1 MLVKFWGI
9 NQGGGDGDGSVNYLL
24 NERVKQGTAKV
35 LKGDANLTKSLLLS
49 LTQKHKACVGCLSF
63 EEPNI
68 DESLKYE
75 LMESFENALLTES
88 MQNCYNIL
96 WVEHTD
102 KGRLELNFVIP
113 KIDLERQK
121 AFNPYYHKVDLKRID
136 TWQNVVN
143 LKYTFT
149 NPKDLEKQ
157 QISNYHNTKT
167 PQGKAIFKN
176 YKELDN
182 YLYNA
187 VTQGLLNSRAEIIE
201 LLQASNYE
209 ITRQGKDYISVKL
222 PNQQK
227 AKRLKG
233 IIYDERF
240 TEQRLIEQELR
251 EYSQNKDTSRER
263 DTREISTAPNTT
275 PRATQSLI
283 QELRDLEQQLHRH
296 IEHKQ
301 RYYEKLH
308 QSTSKDPREP
318 KEQLLRARD
327 NQQEI
332 QGNYTRGFT
341 RDKETNSQK
350 FNREPSQEILDT
362 NSNFYRGSSNH
373 GIIDIAL
380 LQYYNATNQRPIR
393 AFIQNEKIK
402 TENRENRTREQGAR
416 EREQSF
422 QGILPTAQE
431 RELRES
437 NVERT
442 LKQATERFN
451 QRSRELT
458 ERERDFAQRKEQ
470 RNREFRERQ
479 KRAIDQARESYSR
492 ISKTKQRLLEIRGR
506 NLELERE
513 LRNAIP
519 NAQHTISQISSF
531 RESRESRIK
540 ASDTNLRT
548 ERNHAQKR
556 FTEHVRADFTTRITE
571 RSNQRARDFTSS
583 IQRIE
588 NTIRYFRNNAQARV
602 RTILHNLYA
611 RTRDAINTIKDI
623 YRNAKERI
631 RDFFQR
637 ADERLSKRM
646 EQETRELHAKTTQ
659 LDRKIREH
667 NQKIENERSYSRGYG
682 R

>member
-63 EEPNI
+63 EESNI

-75 LMESFENALLTES
+75 LMESFENALLTQE
-88 MQNCYNIL
+88 MQGRYNIL

-113 KIDLERQK
+113 RIDLERQK
-121 AFNPYYHKVDLKRID
+121 AFTPYYHSADITRID
-136 TWQNVVN
+136 IWKDCIN
-143 LKYTFT
+143 LKHNFT

-157 QISNYHNTKT
+157 HNIQQHQTKN
-167 PQGKAIFKN
+167 PQN
-176 YKELDN
+176 KELLATYEKLDKLIQDN
-182 YLYNA
+182 L
-187 VTQGLLNSRAEIIE
+187 GKLFNSRDDIINFLKDNQCE
-201 LLQASNYE
+201 V
-209 ITRQGKDYISVKL
+209 TRQGKDYISVKL
-222 PNQQK
+222 PNESK

-233 IIYDERF
+233 FYYHETFRSITDIREQLSEVRQRESQRERPNY
-240 TEQRLIEQELR
+240 QRDSGNHAELLR
-251 EYSQNKDTSRER
+251 E
-263 DTREISTAPNTT
+263 
-275 PRATQSLI
+275 
-283 QELRDLEQQLHRH
+283 LENELHRH
-296 IEHKQ
+296 IEYKQ

-308 QSTSKDPREP
+308 QSTSKDPREL
-318 KEQLLRARD
+318 KEQLPRDRDSQQRTQQNHANETTRAR
-327 NQQEI
+327 
-332 QGNYTRGFT
+332 
-341 RDKETNSQK
+341 ETNPQ
-350 FNREPSQEILDT
+350 EPSQEILT
-362 NSNFYRGSSNH
+362 
-373 GIIDIAL
+373 
-380 LQYYNATNQRPIR
+380 NATNFHHGISHHGGNISRGILPHHSTQQGQGIR
-393 AFIQNEKIK
+393 AFTERSLSVK
-402 TENRENRTREQGAR
+402 TRNRPTKQR
-416 EREQSF
+416 QSAK
-422 QGILPTAQE
+422 ILPTNADQE
-431 RELRES
+431 IRGKHA
-437 NVERT
+437 ERM
-442 LKQATERFN
+442 LKYATECFN
-451 QRSRELT
+451 QRSRELA
-458 ERERDFAQRKEQ
+458 ERERELTTSKEQ
-470 RNREFRERQ
+470 KDSEFRERQ

-519 NAQHTISQISSF
+519 NAQHIISQISSF
-531 RESRESRIK
+531 RESRESRIESIN
-540 ASDTNLRT
+540 ANLRT
-548 ERNHAQKR
+548 ERNLAQKR
-556 FTEHVRADFTTRITE
+556 FTEHVRTDFTTRITE

-588 NTIRYFRNNAQARV
+588 NTIREFRNNAQARA

-611 RTRDAINTIKDI
+611 RTRDAINTIKNI

-637 ADERLSKRM
+637 ADERFSKRM
-646 EQETRELHAKTTQ
+646 EQETRELHTKTTQ

-667 NQKIENERSYSRGYG
+667 NQKIENERNYSRGYG

>member
-1 MLVKFWGI
+1 MLVKFWGT

-24 NERVKQGTAKV
+24 NERVEQGTAKV

-63 EEPNI
+63 EESNI
-68 DESLKYE
+68 NDVLKYE
-75 LMESFENALLTES
+75 LMESFENALLTQE
-88 MQNCYNIL
+88 MQGRYNIL

-113 KIDLERQK
+113 RIDLITQK
-121 AFNPYYHKVDLKRID
+121 AFTPYYHSADITRID
-136 TWQNVVN
+136 IWKDCIN
-143 LKYTFT
+143 LKHNFT

-157 QISNYHNTKT
+157 HNIQQHQTKN
-167 PQGKAIFKN
+167 PQN
-176 YKELDN
+176 KELLATYEKLDKLIQDN
-182 YLYNA
+182 L
-187 VTQGLLNSRAEIIE
+187 GKLFNSRNDIINFLKDNQCE
-201 LLQASNYE
+201 V
-209 ITRQGKDYISVKL
+209 TRQGKDYISVKL
-222 PNQQK
+222 PKEPK

-233 IIYDERF
+233 FYYHETFRTITDIRDQISEARQRESQRERSNSY
-240 TEQRLIEQELR
+240 TTNDNHAELLR
-251 EYSQNKDTSRER
+251 E
-263 DTREISTAPNTT
+263 
-275 PRATQSLI
+275 
-283 QELRDLEQQLHRH
+283 LENELHRH
-296 IEHKQ
+296 IEYKQ
-301 RYYEKLH
+301 QYYKQLH
-308 QSTSKDPREP
+308 EFNSEEPREP
-318 KEQLLRARD
+318 KEQLPRARE

-341 RDKETNSQK
+341 RDRETNSQ
-350 FNREPSQEILDT
+350 EPSQKILTDALKFPYGVSR
-362 NSNFYRGSSNH
+362 NGNNINGGILSNH
-373 GIIDIAL
+373 STQQKQGIRSFTERSL
-380 LQYYNATNQRPIR
+380 SVKTRNRPTKQR
-393 AFIQNEKIK
+393 QS
-402 TENRENRTREQGAR
+402 TENLRSNTDQEIRGKNA
-416 EREQSF
+416 ER
-422 QGILPTAQE
+422 L
-431 RELRES
+431 
-437 NVERT
+437 

-458 ERERDFAQRKEQ
+458 ERERDLAQRKEQ

-492 ISKTKQRLLEIRGR
+492 ISKAKQGLRELKDR

-519 NAQHTISQISSF
+519 NAQHIISQISSF
-531 RESRESRIK
+531 RESRESRIRS
-540 ASDTNLRT
+540 SDTNLRT
-548 ERNHAQKR
+548 ERNLAQKR

-588 NTIRYFRNNAQARV
+588 NTIRDFRNNAQERA

-611 RTRDAINTIKDI
+611 RTRDAINAIKDI

-637 ADERLSKRM
+637 ADERFSKRM

-667 NQKIENERSYSRGYG
+667 NQEIENERSYSRGYG

>member
-63 EEPNI
+63 EESNI

-75 LMESFENALLTES
+75 LMESFENALLTQE
-88 MQNCYNIL
+88 MQGRYNIL

-113 KIDLERQK
+113 KIDLEKQK

-136 TWQNVVN
+136 TWKDCIN
-143 LKYTFT
+143 LKHNFT

-233 IIYDERF
+233 IIYDEQF

-296 IEHKQ
+296 IEYKQ
-301 RYYEKLH
+301 RYYKKLH

-318 KEQLLRARD
+318 KEQLPRVRDSQQRTQQNHANETTRAR
-327 NQQEI
+327 
-332 QGNYTRGFT
+332 
-341 RDKETNSQK
+341 ETNPQ
-350 FNREPSQEILDT
+350 EPSQEILT
-362 NSNFYRGSSNH
+362 NAPNFHHRSSHH
-373 GIIDIAL
+373 GGNISGGIL
-380 LQYYNATNQRPIR
+380 SHHSTKQGQGIR
-393 AFIQNEKIK
+393 AFTERSLSVKTRNRPTKQRQS
-402 TENRENRTREQGAR
+402 TENLQPNAD
-416 EREQSF
+416 
-422 QGILPTAQE
+422 QE
-431 RELRES
+431 IRGKNAGRI
-437 NVERT
+437 

-458 ERERDFAQRKEQ
+458 ERERDLAQRKEQ

-479 KRAIDQARESYSR
+479 KRAINQARESYSR
-492 ISKTKQRLLEIRGR
+492 ISNAKQRLLEIRGR

-519 NAQHTISQISSF
+519 NAQHIISQISSF

-540 ASDTNLRT
+540 SINANLRT

-588 NTIRYFRNNAQARV
+588 NTIRDFRNNAQARV

-646 EQETRELHAKTTQ
+646 EQEARELHTKTTQ

-667 NQKIENERSYSRGYG
+667 NQEIDDERSYSCGYG

>member
-24 NERVKQGTAKV
+24 NERVEQGTAKV

-63 EEPNI
+63 EESNI
-68 DESLKYE
+68 NESLKYE
-75 LMESFENALLTES
+75 LMESFENALLTQE
-88 MQNCYNIL
+88 MQGRYNIL

-113 KIDLERQK
+113 KIDLRRQK

-136 TWQNVVN
+136 TWKDCIN
-143 LKYTFT
+143 LKHNFT

-157 QISNYHNTKT
+157 HNIQQHQTKN
-167 PQGKAIFKN
+167 PQN
-176 YKELDN
+176 KELLATYEKLDKLIQDN
-182 YLYNA
+182 L
-187 VTQGLLNSRAEIIE
+187 GKLFNSRDDIINFLKANQCE
-201 LLQASNYE
+201 V
-209 ITRQGKDYISVKL
+209 TRQGKDYISVKL
-222 PNQQK
+222 PNEPK

-233 IIYDERF
+233 FYYHETFRTIADIRNQLSEARQRESQRERSNN
-240 TEQRLIEQELR
+240 QRDSDNHAELLR
-251 EYSQNKDTSRER
+251 ELENK
-263 DTREISTAPNTT
+263 
-275 PRATQSLI
+275 
-283 QELRDLEQQLHRH
+283 LHRH
-296 IEHKQ
+296 IEYKQ
-301 RYYEKLH
+301 HYYEKLH

-318 KEQLLRARD
+318 KEQLLGARES
-327 NQQEI
+327 QQEI

-341 RDKETNSQK
+341 RDKETSSQQ
-350 FNREPSQEILDT
+350 FNREPSQENLNT
-362 NSNFYRGSSNH
+362 NPNFYRGSSNH
-373 GIIDIAL
+373 GIIDIDL
-380 LQYYNATNQRPIR
+380 SQHYNTPNQRPIR

-402 TENRENRTREQGAR
+402 TENREIRA
-416 EREQSF
+416 REQSI

-437 NVERT
+437 NAERT

-513 LRNAIP
+513 LRNAIA
-519 NAQHTISQISSF
+519 NTQHIISQISSF
-531 RESRESRIK
+531 RESREIRIES
-540 ASDTNLRT
+540 SDANLRT
-548 ERNHAQKR
+548 ERNLAQKR
-556 FTEHVRADFTTRITE
+556 FTDNVRTDFTTRITE

-588 NTIRYFRNNAQARV
+588 NTIRDFRNNAQERA
-602 RTILHNLYA
+602 RTILHNLHA
-611 RTRDAINTIKDI
+611 RTRDAINAIKNI
-623 YRNAKERI
+623 YRKTKERI

-637 ADERLSKRM
+637 SDERLSRRM
-646 EQETRELHAKTTQ
+646 EQETRDLHAKTTQ
-659 LDRKIREH
+659 LDRKIREY

>member
-24 NERVKQGTAKV
+24 NERVEQGTAKV

-63 EEPNI
+63 EESNI

-75 LMESFENALLTES
+75 LMESFENALLTQE
-88 MQNCYNIL
+88 MQGRYNIL

-136 TWQNVVN
+136 IWKDCIN
-143 LKYTFT
+143 LKHNFT

-157 QISNYHNTKT
+157 HNIQQHQTKN
-167 PQGKAIFKN
+167 PQN
-176 YKELDN
+176 KELLATYEKLDKLIQDN
-182 YLYNA
+182 L
-187 VTQGLLNSRAEIIE
+187 GKLFNSRDDIINF
-201 LLQASNYE
+201 LKSNQCE
-209 ITRQGKDYISVKL
+209 VTRQGKDYISVKL
-222 PNQQK
+222 PNEPK

-233 IIYDERF
+233 FYYHETFRTIADIR
-240 TEQRLIEQELR
+240 EQLSEVRQRESQREYPNNQRDSGNHAELLR
-251 EYSQNKDTSRER
+251 ELENKLHER
-263 DTREISTAPNTT
+263 
-275 PRATQSLI
+275 
-283 QELRDLEQQLHRH
+283 

-301 RYYEKLH
+301 RYYERLH
-308 QSTSKDPREP
+308 QADPSNPRDL
-318 KEQLLRARD
+318 KEQLPRVRDIQQRTQQNHANKTTRAR
-327 NQQEI
+327 
-332 QGNYTRGFT
+332 
-341 RDKETNSQK
+341 ETNPQ
-350 FNREPSQEILDT
+350 EPSQEILT
-362 NSNFYRGSSNH
+362 NAPNFHYGASYYGGNISG
-373 GIIDIAL
+373 GIL
-380 LQYYNATNQRPIR
+380 SHHSTQQKQGIR
-393 AFIQNEKIK
+393 AFTERSLSVKTRNRPTKQRQS
-402 TENRENRTREQGAR
+402 TENLRSNTDQEIRRKNA
-416 EREQSF
+416 ER
-422 QGILPTAQE
+422 L
-431 RELRES
+431 
-437 NVERT
+437 
-442 LKQATERFN
+442 LKQVAECFN

-458 ERERDFAQRKEQ
+458 ERERDLAQRKEQ
-470 RNREFRERQ
+470 RNRELAERQ

-492 ISKTKQRLLEIRGR
+492 ISKTKQRLLEIRDR

-519 NAQHTISQISSF
+519 NAQHIISQISSF

-548 ERNHAQKR
+548 ERNLAQKR
-556 FTEHVRADFTTRITE
+556 FTEQVRADFTTRITE
-571 RSNQRARDFTSS
+571 YSNQRARDFTSS

-588 NTIRYFRNNAQARV
+588 NTIRDFRNNAQARA

-611 RTRDAINTIKDI
+611 TTRDAINTIKNI

-637 ADERLSKRM
+637 ADERLSRRM
-646 EQETRELHAKTTQ
+646 EQETRELHSKTTQ

-667 NQKIENERSYSRGYG
+667 NQKIENERSYGRGYG

>member
-1 MLVKFWGI
+1 MLVKFWGT

-24 NERVKQGTAKV
+24 NERVEQGTARV

-63 EEPNI
+63 EESNI

-88 MQNCYNIL
+88 MQNRYNIL

-113 KIDLERQK
+113 KIELGRQK
-121 AFNPYYHKVDLKRID
+121 VFNPYYHKVDLKRID

-209 ITRQGKDYISVKL
+209 ITRQGKYYISVKL

-296 IEHKQ
+296 IEYKQ
-301 RYYEKLH
+301 HYYEKLH

-318 KEQLLRARD
+318 KEQLPRVRE

-332 QGNYTRGFT
+332 QGNYTREFT
-341 RDKETNSQK
+341 RDKETSSQQ
-350 FNREPSQEILDT
+350 FNREPSQENLNT
-362 NSNFYRGSSNH
+362 NPNFYRGSSNH
-373 GIIDIAL
+373 GIIDIDL
-380 LQYYNATNQRPIR
+380 SQHYNTPNQRPIR

-402 TENRENRTREQGAR
+402 TENRGIRA
-416 EREQSF
+416 REQSI

-437 NVERT
+437 NAERT

-451 QRSRELT
+451 QRNREL
-458 ERERDFAQRKEQ
+458 A
-470 RNREFRERQ
+470 ERQ
-479 KRAIDQARESYSR
+479 ERVINHARESYSR
-492 ISKTKQRLLEIRGR
+492 ISKAKQELRELKDR
-506 NLELERE
+506 NIKLERE
-513 LRNAIP
+513 LRNATS
-519 NAQHTISQISSF
+519 NTQHATKEISIL
-531 RESRESRIK
+531 RNDRESRIK
-540 ASDTNLRT
+540 ASDTNLRA

-556 FTEHVRADFTTRITE
+556 FTDNVRTDFTTRITE
-571 RSNQRARDFTSS
+571 HSNQRARDFTSS

-588 NTIRYFRNNAQARV
+588 NTIRDFRNNAQARV

-667 NQKIENERSYSRGYG
+667 NQKIENERNYSRGYG

>member
-9 NQGGGDGDGSVNYLL
+9 KQGGGDGDGSVNYLL
-24 NERVKQGTAKV
+24 NERVEQGTAKV
-35 LKGDANLTKSLLLS
+35 LKGDSNLTKSLLLS

-63 EEPNI
+63 EESNI
-68 DESLKYE
+68 NESLKYE

-88 MQNCYNIL
+88 MQNRYNIL

-113 KIDLERQK
+113 RIDLITQK
-121 AFNPYYHKVDLKRID
+121 AFTPYYHSADITRID
-136 TWQNVVN
+136 IWKDYIN
-143 LKYTFT
+143 LKHVFT

-157 QISNYHNTKT
+157 HNMQCHNTKT

-187 VTQGLLNSRAEIIE
+187 VTQGLLNSRVEIIE

-233 IIYDERF
+233 FYYHETFRTIADIREQLSEARQRESQRERSNSH
-240 TEQRLIEQELR
+240 TTNDNHAELLR
-251 EYSQNKDTSRER
+251 ELENK
-263 DTREISTAPNTT
+263 
-275 PRATQSLI
+275 
-283 QELRDLEQQLHRH
+283 LHRH
-296 IEHKQ
+296 IEYKQ
-301 RYYEKLH
+301 QYYKQLLEFN
-308 QSTSKDPREP
+308 SKEPREP
-318 KEQLLRARD
+318 KEQLPRVRE

-341 RDKETNSQK
+341 RDKETSSQQ
-350 FNREPSQEILDT
+350 FNREPSQENLNT
-362 NSNFYRGSSNH
+362 NPNFYRGSSNH
-373 GIIDIAL
+373 GIIDIDL
-380 LQYYNATNQRPIR
+380 SQHYNTPNQRLIR

-402 TENRENRTREQGAR
+402 TENRENRTREQGSR
-416 EREQSF
+416 EREQIF

-437 NVERT
+437 NAERT

-492 ISKTKQRLLEIRGR
+492 ISKTKQRLLKIRGR

-556 FTEHVRADFTTRITE
+556 FTEHVQSDFTTRITE
-571 RSNQRARDFTSS
+571 CSNQRARDFTSS
-583 IQRIE
+583 MQRIE
-588 NTIRYFRNNAQARV
+588 NTIRDFRNNAQERA

-611 RTRDAINTIKDI
+611 RTRDAINAIKDI

-631 RDFFQR
+631 RNFFQR
-637 ADERLSKRM
+637 ADERLSRRM

-667 NQKIENERSYSRGYG
+667 NQKIENERSYSRWYEC
-682 R
+682 

>member
-1 MLVKFWGI
+1 MLVKFWET

-24 NERVKQGTAKV
+24 NERVEQGTAKV

-49 LTQKHKACVGCLSF
+49 LTQKHRACVGCLSF

-88 MQNCYNIL
+88 MQNRYNIL

-136 TWQNVVN
+136 TWKDCIN
-143 LKYTFT
+143 LKHNFT

-157 QISNYHNTKT
+157 HNIQQHQTKN
-167 PQGKAIFKN
+167 PQN
-176 YKELDN
+176 KELLATYEKLDKLIQEN
-182 YLYNA
+182 L
-187 VTQGLLNSRAEIIE
+187 GKLFNSREDIINF
-201 LLQASNYE
+201 LKASQCE
-209 ITRQGKDYISVKL
+209 VTRQGKNYISVKL
-222 PNQQK
+222 PNEPK

-233 IIYDERF
+233 FYYHETFRTIKDIR
-240 TEQRLIEQELR
+240 EQLSEVRQRESQREYPNNQRDSGNHAELLR
-251 EYSQNKDTSRER
+251 ELENK
-263 DTREISTAPNTT
+263 
-275 PRATQSLI
+275 
-283 QELRDLEQQLHRH
+283 LHRH
-296 IEHKQ
+296 IEYKQ

-318 KEQLLRARD
+318 KEQLLRARES
-327 NQQEI
+327 QQEI

-350 FNREPSQEILDT
+350 FNRESSQENLDT

-373 GIIDIAL
+373 GSVNIAL
-380 LQYYNATNQRPIR
+380 SQYYNATNQRPIR

-402 TENRENRTREQGAR
+402 TENRGIR

-437 NVERT
+437 NAERT

-451 QRSRELT
+451 QRNREL
-458 ERERDFAQRKEQ
+458 A
-470 RNREFRERQ
+470 ERQ
-479 KRAIDQARESYSR
+479 ERAIDQARESYSR
-492 ISKTKQRLLEIRGR
+492 ISKTKQRLLEIRDR

-531 RESRESRIK
+531 RESRESRIES
-540 ASDTNLRT
+540 SDANLRT
-548 ERNHAQKR
+548 ERNFAQKR
-556 FTEHVRADFTTRITE
+556 FTDNVRSDFTTRITE
-571 RSNQRARDFTSS
+571 YSNQRARGFTSS
-583 IQRIE
+583 IQRIT
-588 NTIRYFRNNAQARV
+588 NSIRGFRDHAQTRV
-602 RTILHNLYA
+602 RTILHDLYA
-611 RTRDAINTIKDI
+611 RTKDTINTIRSF
-623 YRNAKERI
+623 YTNAKERI
-631 RDFFQR
+631 RDFFKR

-646 EQETRELHAKTTQ
+646 EQETRELYARTQ
-659 LDRKIREH
+659 ELDQEIRKH
-667 NQKIENERSYSRGYG
+667 NQKIDDERSYSRGYG

>member
-24 NERVKQGTAKV
+24 NERVEQGTAKV

-63 EEPNI
+63 EESNI

-75 LMESFENALLTES
+75 LMESFENALLTQE
-88 MQNCYNIL
+88 MQGRYNIL

-113 KIDLERQK
+113 KIDLEKQK

-143 LKYTFT
+143 LKHAFT

-157 QISNYHNTKT
+157 HNMQFHNTKT
-167 PQGKAIFKN
+167 PQGK
-176 YKELDN
+176 ELLATYEKLDKLIQDN
-182 YLYNA
+182 L
-187 VTQGLLNSRAEIIE
+187 GKLFNSRDDIINF
-201 LLQASNYE
+201 LKSNQCE
-209 ITRQGKDYISVKL
+209 VTRQGKDYISVKL
-222 PNQQK
+222 PNEPK

-233 IIYDERF
+233 FYYHETFRTIADIR
-240 TEQRLIEQELR
+240 EQLSEVRQRESQREHPNYQRDSDNHAELLR
-251 EYSQNKDTSRER
+251 ELENK
-263 DTREISTAPNTT
+263 
-275 PRATQSLI
+275 
-283 QELRDLEQQLHRH
+283 LHRH

-308 QSTSKDPREP
+308 QSTSKDPRES
-318 KEQLLRARD
+318 KEQLPRVRD
-327 NQQEI
+327 SQQRTQQDYANET
-332 QGNYTRGFT
+332 TRS
-341 RDKETNSQK
+341 RETNPQ
-350 FNREPSQEILDT
+350 EPSQEILT
-362 NSNFYRGSSNH
+362 
-373 GIIDIAL
+373 
-380 LQYYNATNQRPIR
+380 NATNFHHRISHHGGNISRGILSNHSTQQGQGIR
-393 AFIQNEKIK
+393 AFTERSLSVKTRNRPTRKRQS
-402 TENRENRTREQGAR
+402 TENLRSNADQEIRGKYA
-416 EREQSF
+416 ER
-422 QGILPTAQE
+422 I
-431 RELRES
+431 
-437 NVERT
+437 
-442 LKQATERFN
+442 LKQATECFN
-451 QRSRELT
+451 QRNRELA
-458 ERERDFAQRKEQ
+458 ERERELATSKEQ
-470 RNREFRERQ
+470 RDSEFRERQ
-479 KRAIDQARESYSR
+479 ERVINQARESYSR
-492 ISKTKQRLLEIRGR
+492 ISKAKQRLLEIRDR

-513 LRNAIP
+513 LQNATSNTQRTTKEISILRND
-519 NAQHTISQISSF
+519 
-531 RESRESRIK
+531 RESRIK
-540 ASDTNLRT
+540 ASDTNLKT

-556 FTEHVRADFTTRITE
+556 FTEHVQSDFTTRITE

-588 NTIRYFRNNAQARV
+588 NTIRDFRNNSQTRA

-637 ADERLSKRM
+637 ADERFSRRM
-646 EQETRELHAKTTQ
+646 EQETRELHTKTTQ

-667 NQKIENERSYSRGYG
+667 NQKIENERNYSRGYG

>member
-24 NERVKQGTAKV
+24 NKRVKQGTAKV

-68 DESLKYE
+68 DENLKHE
-75 LMESFENALLTES
+75 LIESFENALLTES
-88 MQNCYNIL
+88 MQNRYNIL

-113 KIDLERQK
+113 RIDLITQK
-121 AFNPYYHKVDLKRID
+121 AFTPYYHSADITRID
-136 TWQNVVN
+136 IWKDYTN
-143 LKYTFT
+143 LKHAFT

-157 QISNYHNTKT
+157 NTIQHHNTKT
-167 PQGKAIFKN
+167 PQGK
-176 YKELDN
+176 ELLETYEKLDKLIQDN
-182 YLYNA
+182 L
-187 VTQGLLNSRAEIIE
+187 GKLFNSREDIINFLKANQCE
-201 LLQASNYE
+201 VN
-209 ITRQGKDYISVKL
+209 RQGKDYISVKL
-222 PNQQK
+222 PNEPK

-233 IIYDERF
+233 FYYHETFRSITDIREQIREARQRESQRERSNSY
-240 TEQRLIEQELR
+240 TTNNNHAELLR
-251 EYSQNKDTSRER
+251 ELENKLHER
-263 DTREISTAPNTT
+263 
-275 PRATQSLI
+275 
-283 QELRDLEQQLHRH
+283 

-301 RYYEKLH
+301 RYYERLH
-308 QSTSKDPREP
+308 QADPSNPRDF
-318 KEQLLRARD
+318 KEQPPGARES
-327 NQQEI
+327 QQRT
-332 QGNYTRGFT
+332 QQDYTSEVDRF
-341 RDKETNSQK
+341 RETMLPKPSQK
-350 FNREPSQEILDT
+350 ILTDALKFPYGVSR
-362 NSNFYRGSSNH
+362 NGSNINGGILPNH
-373 GIIDIAL
+373 STQQG
-380 LQYYNATNQRPIR
+380 QGIR
-393 AFIQNEKIK
+393 AFTERSLSVKTRNRPTRKRQS
-402 TENRENRTREQGAR
+402 TENLRPNAD
-416 EREQSF
+416 
-422 QGILPTAQE
+422 QE
-431 RELRES
+431 IRES
-437 NVERT
+437 NAERI
-442 LKQATERFN
+442 LKQAAERFN
-451 QRSRELT
+451 QRNRELA
-458 ERERDFAQRKEQ
+458 ERERKLTASKEQ
-470 RNREFRERQ
+470 QDSEFRERQ
-479 KRAIDQARESYSR
+479 KRVINQARESYSR

-513 LRNAIP
+513 LRNATS
-519 NAQHTISQISSF
+519 NTQHATKEISIL
-531 RESRESRIK
+531 RNDRESRIT

-548 ERNHAQKR
+548 ERNLAQKR
-556 FTEHVRADFTTRITE
+556 FTDNVRTDFTTRITE

-588 NTIRYFRNNAQARV
+588 NTIRDFRNNTQARV

-637 ADERLSKRM
+637 SDERLSRRM

>member
-24 NERVKQGTAKV
+24 NERVERGTAKV

-63 EEPNI
+63 EESNI

-88 MQNCYNIL
+88 MQNRYNIL

-113 KIDLERQK
+113 KIDLEKQK
-121 AFNPYYHKVDLKRID
+121 AFNPYYYKVDLKRID
-136 TWQNVVN
+136 TWKDCIN
-143 LKYTFT
+143 LKHNFT

-187 VTQGLLNSRAEIIE
+187 VTQGLLNSRTEIIE

-263 DTREISTAPNTT
+263 DTREISTAHNTT

-296 IEHKQ
+296 IEYKQ

-318 KEQLLRARD
+318 KEQLPRARE
-327 NQQEI
+327 NQQEV

-350 FNREPSQEILDT
+350 FNREPSQENLDT

-373 GIIDIAL
+373 GSVNIAL
-380 LQYYNATNQRPIR
+380 SQYYNATNQRPIR

-402 TENRENRTREQGAR
+402 TENREIRA
-416 EREQSF
+416 REQSI

-437 NVERT
+437 NAERT

-451 QRSRELT
+451 QRNREL
-458 ERERDFAQRKEQ
+458 A
-470 RNREFRERQ
+470 ERQ
-479 KRAIDQARESYSR
+479 KRVINQARESYSR
-492 ISKTKQRLLEIRGR
+492 ISNAKQRLLEIRGR

-513 LRNAIP
+513 LRNAIA
-519 NAQHTISQISSF
+519 NTQYATKEISII
-531 RESRESRIK
+531 RNDRESRIT

-556 FTEHVRADFTTRITE
+556 FTDNVRTDFTTRITE
-571 RSNQRARDFTSS
+571 YSNQRERDFTSS
-583 IQRIE
+583 IQDTTD
-588 NTIRYFRNNAQARV
+588 TIRELRNNSQTRA
-602 RTILHNLYA
+602 RTILHGIYT
-611 RTRDAINTIKDI
+611 RTRDTINAIKDI
-623 YRNAKERI
+623 YRDTKERI

-637 ADERLSKRM
+637 TDEPLSKRM

-659 LDRKIREH
+659 LDGKIREH
-667 NQKIENERSYSRGYG
+667 NQKIENERNYNRGYG

>member
-24 NERVKQGTAKV
+24 NERVKQGTARV

-75 LMESFENALLTES
+75 LMESFENVLLTES
-88 MQNCYNIL
+88 MQNRYNIL

-113 KIDLERQK
+113 RIDLITQK
-121 AFNPYYHKVDLKRID
+121 AFTPYYHSADITRID
-136 TWQNVVN
+136 IWKDYIN

-167 PQGKAIFKN
+167 PQGKVIFKD

-296 IEHKQ
+296 IEYKQ
-301 RYYEKLH
+301 RYYKKLH
-308 QSTSKDPREP
+308 QSTSKDSREP
-318 KEQLLRARD
+318 KEQLPKIRDSQQRTQQNHANETTKAR
-327 NQQEI
+327 
-332 QGNYTRGFT
+332 
-341 RDKETNSQK
+341 ETNPQK
-350 FNREPSQEILDT
+350 PSQEILT
-362 NSNFYRGSSNH
+362 NIPNFHH
-373 GIIDIAL
+373 GISHHGGNISGGIL
-380 LQYYNATNQRPIR
+380 SHHSTKQGQGIR
-393 AFIQNEKIK
+393 AFTERSLSVKTRNRPTKQRQS
-402 TENRENRTREQGAR
+402 TENLQPNADQEIRGKNA
-416 EREQSF
+416 ER
-422 QGILPTAQE
+422 I
-431 RELRES
+431 
-437 NVERT
+437 

-451 QRSRELT
+451 QRNREL
-458 ERERDFAQRKEQ
+458 A
-470 RNREFRERQ
+470 ERQ
-479 KRAIDQARESYSR
+479 ERVINQARESYSR

-519 NAQHTISQISSF
+519 NAQHIISQISSF
-531 RESRESRIK
+531 RESRESRIESIN
-540 ASDTNLRT
+540 ANLRT
-548 ERNHAQKR
+548 ERSLAQKR
-556 FTEHVRADFTTRITE
+556 FTDNVRTDFTTRITE

-588 NTIRYFRNNAQARV
+588 NTIREFRNNAQERA

-646 EQETRELHAKTTQ
+646 KQETRELHTKTTQ

-667 NQKIENERSYSRGYG
+667 NQKIENERSYSCGYG

>member
-24 NERVKQGTAKV
+24 DERVEQGTARV
-35 LKGDANLTKSLLLS
+35 LKGDTNLTKSLLLS

-63 EEPNI
+63 EESNI

-88 MQNCYNIL
+88 MQNRYNIL

-113 KIDLERQK
+113 RIDLITQK
-121 AFNPYYHKVDLKRID
+121 AFTPYYHSADITRID
-136 TWQNVVN
+136 IWKDYAN
-143 LKYTFT
+143 LKHAFT

-318 KEQLLRARD
+318 KEQLPKIRDSQQRTQQNHANETTRAR
-327 NQQEI
+327 
-332 QGNYTRGFT
+332 
-341 RDKETNSQK
+341 ETYPQ
-350 FNREPSQEILDT
+350 EPSQEILT
-362 NSNFYRGSSNH
+362 NAPNFHYGGNISGDILSNH
-373 GIIDIAL
+373 STQQG
-380 LQYYNATNQRPIR
+380 QGIR
-393 AFIQNEKIK
+393 AFTERSLSVKTRNRPTKQRQS
-402 TENRENRTREQGAR
+402 TENLQPNADQEIREKHAEQ
-416 EREQSF
+416 
-422 QGILPTAQE
+422 IL
-431 RELRES
+431 
-437 NVERT
+437 
-442 LKQATERFN
+442 KYATECFN

-458 ERERDFAQRKEQ
+458 ERERELTTNKEQ
-470 RNREFRERQ
+470 RDSEFRERQ
-479 KRAIDQARESYSR
+479 KRAINQARESYSR
-492 ISKTKQRLLEIRGR
+492 ISNAKQELRELKDR
-506 NLELERE
+506 NIKLGTE
-513 LRNAIP
+513 LRNAIA
-519 NAQHTISQISSF
+519 NTQHAIKEISIIRSD
-531 RESRESRIK
+531 RESRIK
-540 ASDTNLRT
+540 ASDTNLRA

-556 FTEHVRADFTTRITE
+556 FKGGLRADFNNRISTS
-571 RSNQRARDFTSS
+571 RTQRAKDFTRST
-583 IQRIE
+583 QRIE
-588 NTIRYFRNNAQARV
+588 NTIRDFRNNTQARV

-611 RTRDAINTIKDI
+611 RT
-623 YRNAKERI
+623 
-631 RDFFQR
+631 
-637 ADERLSKRM
+637 
-646 EQETRELHAKTTQ
+646 
-659 LDRKIREH
+659 
-667 NQKIENERSYSRGYG
+667 
-682 R
+682 

>member
-24 NERVKQGTAKV
+24 NERVERGTAKV

-63 EEPNI
+63 EESNI

-88 MQNCYNIL
+88 MQNRYNIL

-113 KIDLERQK
+113 KIDLEKKK

-136 TWQNVVN
+136 TWKDCIN
-143 LKYTFT
+143 LKHNFT

-187 VTQGLLNSRAEIIE
+187 VTQGLLNSRTEIIE

-263 DTREISTAPNTT
+263 DTREISTAHNTT

-296 IEHKQ
+296 IEYKQ

-318 KEQLLRARD
+318 KEQLPRARE
-327 NQQEI
+327 NQQEV

-350 FNREPSQEILDT
+350 FNREPSQENLDT

-373 GIIDIAL
+373 GSVNIAL
-380 LQYYNATNQRPIR
+380 SQYYNATNQRPIR

-402 TENRENRTREQGAR
+402 TENREIRA
-416 EREQSF
+416 REQSI

-437 NVERT
+437 NAERT

-451 QRSRELT
+451 QRNREL
-458 ERERDFAQRKEQ
+458 A
-470 RNREFRERQ
+470 ERQ
-479 KRAIDQARESYSR
+479 ERVINQARESYRR
-492 ISKTKQRLLEIRGR
+492 ISNAKQELRELKDR
-506 NLELERE
+506 NIKLERE
-513 LRNAIP
+513 LRNATS
-519 NAQHTISQISSF
+519 NTQHATKEISILRND
-531 RESRESRIK
+531 RESQIK

-548 ERNHAQKR
+548 ERDHAQKR
-556 FTEHVRADFTTRITE
+556 FTDNVRVDFTTRITE

-583 IQRIE
+583 IQDTTD
-588 NTIRYFRNNAQARV
+588 TIRELRNNSQTRA
-602 RTILHNLYA
+602 RTILHGIYT
-611 RTRDAINTIKDI
+611 RTRDTINAIKDI
-623 YRNAKERI
+623 YRDTKERI

-637 ADERLSKRM
+637 TDEPLSKRM

-659 LDRKIREH
+659 LDGKIREH
-667 NQKIENERSYSRGYG
+667 NQKIENERNYNRGYG

>member
-1 MLVKFWGI
+1 MLVKFWGT

-63 EEPNI
+63 EESNI

-88 MQNCYNIL
+88 MQNRYNIL

-136 TWQNVVN
+136 TWKDCIN
-143 LKYTFT
+143 LKHNFT

-157 QISNYHNTKT
+157 HNIQQHQTKN
-167 PQGKAIFKN
+167 PKN
-176 YKELDN
+176 KELLATYEKLDKLIQDN
-182 YLYNA
+182 L
-187 VTQGLLNSRAEIIE
+187 GKLFNSRDDIINFLKDNQCE
-201 LLQASNYE
+201 V
-209 ITRQGKDYISVKL
+209 TRQGKDYISVKL
-222 PNQQK
+222 PNEPK

-233 IIYDERF
+233 FYYHETFRSITDIREQISEVRQRESQRERQNN
-240 TEQRLIEQELR
+240 QRDSDNHAELLR
-251 EYSQNKDTSRER
+251 ELENK
-263 DTREISTAPNTT
+263 
-275 PRATQSLI
+275 
-283 QELRDLEQQLHRH
+283 LHKH
-296 IEHKQ
+296 IEYKQ

-318 KEQLLRARD
+318 KEQLPRSRENQQRTQQNHANETTRAREK
-327 NQQEI
+327 NPQ
-332 QGNYTRGFT
+332 
-341 RDKETNSQK
+341 
-350 FNREPSQEILDT
+350 EPSQENLT
-362 NSNFYRGSSNH
+362 NAPNFHH
-373 GIIDIAL
+373 GISHHGGNISGGILSHHSTQQGQGIRAFTERKF
-380 LQYYNATNQRPIR
+380 ATQTANRPIR
-393 AFIQNEKIK
+393 QRQFAK
-402 TENRENRTREQGAR
+402 
-416 EREQSF
+416 
-422 QGILPTAQE
+422 ILPTNTDQE
-431 RELRES
+431 IRRK
-437 NVERT
+437 NAERT

-451 QRSRELT
+451 QRSRELA
-458 ERERDFAQRKEQ
+458 ERERDLTQRKEQ

-479 KRAIDQARESYSR
+479 KRVINQARESYSR
-492 ISKTKQRLLEIRGR
+492 ISKTKQRLLEIRDR

-513 LRNAIP
+513 LRNAIA
-519 NAQHTISQISSF
+519 NAQHIISQISSF

-540 ASDTNLRT
+540 
-548 ERNHAQKR
+548 E
-556 FTEHVRADFTTRITE
+556 FTEQVRTDFTTRITE
-571 RSNQRARDFTSS
+571 HSNQRARDFTSS
-583 IQRIE
+583 IQDTTD
-588 NTIRYFRNNAQARV
+588 TIRELRNNSQTRA
-602 RTILHNLYA
+602 RTILHGIYT
-611 RTRDAINTIKDI
+611 RTRDTINAIKDI

-637 ADERLSKRM
+637 SDERLSKRM
-646 EQETRELHAKTTQ
+646 EQETRELHTKTTQ

-667 NQKIENERSYSRGYG
+667 NQKIENERNYSRGYG

>member
-35 LKGDANLTKSLLLS
+35 LKGDPNLTKSLLLS

-68 DESLKYE
+68 NESLKYE

-88 MQNCYNIL
+88 MQNRYNIL

-136 TWQNVVN
+136 TWKDCIN
-143 LKYTFT
+143 LKHNFT

-157 QISNYHNTKT
+157 HNIQQHQTKN
-167 PQGKAIFKN
+167 PKN
-176 YKELDN
+176 KELLATYEKLDKLIQDN
-182 YLYNA
+182 L
-187 VTQGLLNSRAEIIE
+187 GKLFNSRNDIINF
-201 LLQASNYE
+201 LKSNQCE
-209 ITRQGKDYISVKL
+209 VTRQGKDYISVKL
-222 PNQQK
+222 PK
-227 AKRLKG
+227 EPKTKRLKG
-233 IIYDERF
+233 FYYHETFRTIADIR
-240 TEQRLIEQELR
+240 EQLSEVRQREIQREHPNYQRDSGNHAELLRELENELR
-251 EYSQNKDTSRER
+251 
-263 DTREISTAPNTT
+263 
-275 PRATQSLI
+275 
-283 QELRDLEQQLHRH
+283 RH
-296 IEHKQ
+296 IEYKQ
-301 RYYEKLH
+301 QYYKQLH
-308 QSTSKDPREP
+308 EFNSKEPRES
-318 KEQLLRARD
+318 KEQLPRTRES
-327 NQQEI
+327 QQRT
-332 QGNYTRGFT
+332 QQDYTSEVDRF
-341 RDKETNSQK
+341 RETMLPK
-350 FNREPSQEILDT
+350 PSQEVLT
-362 NSNFYRGSSNH
+362 NAPNFHHGSSHHGGNISGGILSNH
-373 GIIDIAL
+373 STQQGQGIRAFTERKF
-380 LQYYNATNQRPIR
+380 ATQTANRPIR
-393 AFIQNEKIK
+393 QC
-402 TENRENRTREQGAR
+402 
-416 EREQSF
+416 QSAK
-422 QGILPTAQE
+422 ILPTNTDQE
-431 RELRES
+431 IRGKHA
-437 NVERT
+437 ERM
-442 LKQATERFN
+442 LKYATECFN
-451 QRSRELT
+451 QRSRELAKR
-458 ERERDFAQRKEQ
+458 ERELTTSKEQ
-470 RNREFRERQ
+470 QDSEFRERQ
-479 KRAIDQARESYSR
+479 KQAINHARESYSR
-492 ISKTKQRLLEIRGR
+492 ISNAKQELRELKDR

-513 LRNAIP
+513 LRNAIA
-519 NAQHTISQISSF
+519 NTQHIISQISSF

-556 FTEHVRADFTTRITE
+556 FTEHVQSDFTTRITE

-588 NTIRYFRNNAQARV
+588 NTIRDFRNNTQARA

-611 RTRDAINTIKDI
+611 RTRDAINAIKNI

-637 ADERLSKRM
+637 SDERFSKRM

-682 R
+682 W

>member
-1 MLVKFWGI
+1 MLVKFWGT

-68 DESLKYE
+68 NESLKYE
-75 LMESFENALLTES
+75 LMESFENALLTQE
-88 MQNCYNIL
+88 MQGRYNIL

-143 LKYTFT
+143 LKYAFT

-187 VTQGLLNSRAEIIE
+187 VIQGLLNSRAEIIE
-201 LLQASNYE
+201 LLQASDYE
-209 ITRQGKDYISVKL
+209 ITRQGKDYIGVKL

-296 IEHKQ
+296 IEYKQ
-301 RYYEKLH
+301 RYYKKLH
-308 QSTSKDPREP
+308 QSTSKDPREL
-318 KEQLLRARD
+318 KEQLPRDRDSQQRTQQNHANETTRAR
-327 NQQEI
+327 
-332 QGNYTRGFT
+332 
-341 RDKETNSQK
+341 ETNPQ
-350 FNREPSQEILDT
+350 EPSQEIL
-362 NSNFYRGSSNH
+362 
-373 GIIDIAL
+373 A
-380 LQYYNATNQRPIR
+380 NATNFHHGISHHGGNISRGILSNHSTKQGQGIR
-393 AFIQNEKIK
+393 AFMERKFATQ
-402 TENRENRTREQGAR
+402 TADRPTRQR
-416 EREQSF
+416 QSAK
-422 QGILPTAQE
+422 ILPTNTDQE
-431 RELRES
+431 IRRK
-437 NVERT
+437 NAERM
-442 LKQATERFN
+442 LKYATECFN
-451 QRSRELT
+451 QRSRELA
-458 ERERDFAQRKEQ
+458 ERERELTTSKEQ
-470 RNREFRERQ
+470 QDSEFRERQ

-519 NAQHTISQISSF
+519 NAQHIISQISSF
-531 RESRESRIK
+531 RESRESRIESIN
-540 ASDTNLRT
+540 ANLRT
-548 ERNHAQKR
+548 ERNLAQKR
-556 FTEHVRADFTTRITE
+556 FTDNVRTDFTTRITE

-588 NTIRYFRNNAQARV
+588 NTIRDFRNNAQARV

-611 RTRDAINTIKDI
+611 RTRDAINTIKNI
-623 YRNAKERI
+623 YRNAKEQI

-637 ADERLSKRM
+637 ADERFSKRM

-667 NQKIENERSYSRGYG
+667 NQKIENERNYRGYG

>member
-1 MLVKFWGI
+1 MLVKFWGT

-24 NERVKQGTAKV
+24 NERVEQGTAKV
-35 LKGDANLTKSLLLS
+35 LKGDANLTKSLLLY

-68 DESLKYE
+68 NESLKYE

-88 MQNCYNIL
+88 MQNRYNIL

-113 KIDLERQK
+113 KIDLGRQK

-187 VTQGLLNSRAEIIE
+187 VTQGLLNLRAEIIE

-296 IEHKQ
+296 IEYKQ
-301 RYYEKLH
+301 QYYKKLH
-308 QSTSKDPREP
+308 EFNSEEPREP
-318 KEQLLRARD
+318 KEQLPGSRES
-327 NQQEI
+327 QQRTQQNHANET
-332 QGNYTRGFT
+332 TRV
-341 RDKETNSQK
+341 RETNPQKPSQK
-350 FNREPSQEILDT
+350 ILTDT
-362 NSNFYRGSSNH
+362 LKFSYGVSRNGSNING
-373 GIIDIAL
+373 GILSHHSAL
-380 LQYYNATNQRPIR
+380 QKQGIR
-393 AFIQNEKIK
+393 AF
-402 TENRENRTREQGAR
+402 TERKFATQTADRPTRQR
-416 EREQSF
+416 QSAK
-422 QGILPTAQE
+422 ILPTNTDQE
-431 RELRES
+431 IMES
-437 NVERT
+437 NAERI

-492 ISKTKQRLLEIRGR
+492 ISKTKQRLQELRDR

-513 LRNAIP
+513 LQNATSNTQHATKEISILRND
-519 NAQHTISQISSF
+519 
-531 RESRESRIK
+531 RESRIK
-540 ASDTNLRT
+540 ASDANLRT

-556 FTEHVRADFTTRITE
+556 FTEQVRTDFTTRITE
-571 RSNQRARDFTSS
+571 RSNQRARGFASS
-583 IQRIE
+583 IRRIE
-588 NTIRYFRNNAQARV
+588 NTIREFRNNSQTRA
-602 RTILHNLYA
+602 RTIIHDIYT
-611 RTRDAINTIKDI
+611 RTRDAINAIKDI

-637 ADERLSKRM
+637 ADERFSRRM

-659 LDRKIREH
+659 LDKKIREH

>member
-24 NERVKQGTAKV
+24 NERVKQGTARV
-35 LKGDANLTKSLLLS
+35 LKGDANLTKSLLIS

-75 LMESFENALLTES
+75 LMESFENALLTQE
-88 MQNCYNIL
+88 MQGRYNIL
-96 WVEHTD
+96 WVEHID

-113 KIDLERQK
+113 RIDLITQK
-121 AFNPYYHKVDLKRID
+121 AFTPYYHSADITRID
-136 TWQNVVN
+136 IWKDYIN
-143 LKYTFT
+143 LKHVFT

-157 QISNYHNTKT
+157 HNMQCHNTKT

-296 IEHKQ
+296 IEYKQ
-301 RYYEKLH
+301 RYYKKLY

-318 KEQLLRARD
+318 KEQLPGSRES
-327 NQQEI
+327 QQEI

-350 FNREPSQEILDT
+350 FNREPSQENLT
-362 NSNFYRGSSNH
+362 NAPNFHH
-373 GIIDIAL
+373 GISHHGSNISGSIL
-380 LQYYNATNQRPIR
+380 SHHSTQQGQGIR
-393 AFIQNEKIK
+393 AFTERSLSVKTRNRPTKQRQS
-402 TENRENRTREQGAR
+402 TENLQPNADQEIRGKNA
-416 EREQSF
+416 ERM
-422 QGILPTAQE
+422 
-431 RELRES
+431 
-437 NVERT
+437 
-442 LKQATERFN
+442 LKYATECFN
-451 QRSRELT
+451 QRSRELA
-458 ERERDFAQRKEQ
+458 ERERELTTSKGQRDS
-470 RNREFRERQ
+470 EFRERQ
-479 KRAIDQARESYSR
+479 KRVIDQARESYKR
-492 ISKTKQRLLEIRGR
+492 ISKAKQRLQELRDR

-513 LRNAIP
+513 LQNATS
-519 NAQHTISQISSF
+519 NTQHIISQISSF

-540 ASDTNLRT
+540 ASDANLRT

-556 FTEHVRADFTTRITE
+556 FTDNVRTDFTTRITE
-571 RSNQRARDFTSS
+571 HSNQRARDFTSS

-588 NTIRYFRNNAQARV
+588 NTIRDFRNNAQARV

-646 EQETRELHAKTTQ
+646 EQETRELHTKTTQ

-667 NQKIENERSYSRGYG
+667 NQKIENERNYSRG

>member
-24 NERVKQGTAKV
+24 NERVEQGTAKV

-75 LMESFENALLTES
+75 LMESFENALLTQK
-88 MQNCYNIL
+88 MQGRYNIL

-136 TWQNVVN
+136 TWKDCIN
-143 LKYTFT
+143 LKHNFT

-157 QISNYHNTKT
+157 HNIQQHQTKN
-167 PQGKAIFKN
+167 PQN
-176 YKELDN
+176 KELLKTYEKLDKLIQDN
-182 YLYNA
+182 L
-187 VTQGLLNSRAEIIE
+187 GKLFNSRADIINFLKANQCE
-201 LLQASNYE
+201 V
-209 ITRQGKDYISVKL
+209 TRQGKDYISVKL
-222 PNQQK
+222 PNEPK

-233 IIYDERF
+233 FYYHETFRTIADIRNQLSEARQRESQRERSNSH
-240 TEQRLIEQELR
+240 TTNDNHAELLR
-251 EYSQNKDTSRER
+251 ELENK
-263 DTREISTAPNTT
+263 
-275 PRATQSLI
+275 
-283 QELRDLEQQLHRH
+283 LHRH
-296 IEHKQ
+296 IEYKQ
-301 RYYEKLH
+301 QYYKQLLEFN
-308 QSTSKDPREP
+308 SKEPREP
-318 KEQLLRARD
+318 KEQLPRVRE

-332 QGNYTRGFT
+332 QGNYTREFT
-341 RDKETNSQK
+341 RDKETSSQQ
-350 FNREPSQEILDT
+350 FNREPSQENLNT
-362 NSNFYRGSSNH
+362 NPNFYRGSSNH
-373 GIIDIAL
+373 GIIDIDL
-380 LQYYNATNQRPIR
+380 SQHYNTPNQRPIR

-437 NVERT
+437 NAERT

-451 QRSRELT
+451 QRNREL
-458 ERERDFAQRKEQ
+458 A
-470 RNREFRERQ
+470 ERQ
-479 KRAIDQARESYSR
+479 ERVINQARESYKR
-492 ISKTKQRLLEIRGR
+492 ISKTKQRLLEIRDR

-519 NAQHTISQISSF
+519 NAQHIISQISSF
-531 RESRESRIK
+531 RESRESRIESIN
-540 ASDTNLRT
+540 ANLRT
-548 ERNHAQKR
+548 ERNLAQKR
-556 FTEHVRADFTTRITE
+556 FTDNVRTDFTTRITE

-588 NTIRYFRNNAQARV
+588 NTIRDFRNNAQARV

-667 NQKIENERSYSRGYG
+667 NQKIENERNYSRGYG

>member
-24 NERVKQGTAKV
+24 NERVEQGTAKV
-35 LKGDANLTKSLLLS
+35 LKGDSNLTKSLLLS

-63 EEPNI
+63 EESNI
-68 DESLKYE
+68 NEGLKYE
-75 LMESFENALLTES
+75 LMESFENALLTQE
-88 MQNCYNIL
+88 MQGRYNIL

-113 KIDLERQK
+113 KIDLEKQK

-136 TWQNVVN
+136 TWQNIVN
-143 LKYTFT
+143 LKHAFT
-149 NPKDLEKQ
+149 NPKDLERQ

-167 PQGKAIFKN
+167 PQGKTIFKN

-240 TEQRLIEQELR
+240 TEQRLIKQELI

-263 DTREISTAPNTT
+263 DTREISKSPNTT
-275 PRATQSLI
+275 SRATQSLI
-283 QELRDLEQQLHRH
+283 QELIDLEQQLHRY
-296 IEHKQ
+296 IEYKQ

-308 QSTSKDPREP
+308 QFTSNNKREP
-318 KEQLLRARD
+318 KEQLPRVRDSQQRTQQNHANETTRAR
-327 NQQEI
+327 
-332 QGNYTRGFT
+332 
-341 RDKETNSQK
+341 ETNPQ
-350 FNREPSQEILDT
+350 ELSQEILT
-362 NSNFYRGSSNH
+362 NAPNFHHGASHYGDNISRGILSNLSTQQGQ
-373 GIIDIAL
+373 G
-380 LQYYNATNQRPIR
+380 IR
-393 AFIQNEKIK
+393 AFTERSLSVKTSNRPTKQRQS
-402 TENRENRTREQGAR
+402 TENLQPNADQEIREKHA
-416 EREQSF
+416 ERM
-422 QGILPTAQE
+422 L
-431 RELRES
+431 
-437 NVERT
+437 NN
-442 LKQATERFN
+442 ATECFN
-451 QRSRELT
+451 QRSRELIKR
-458 ERERDFAQRKEQ
+458 ERELATRKKQRDS
-470 RNREFRERQ
+470 EFRERKQ
-479 KRAIDQARESYSR
+479 RVIDKARESYSR
-492 ISKTKQRLLEIRGR
+492 ISKTKQRLREPRDR

-513 LRNAIP
+513 LRNA
-519 NAQHTISQISSF
+519 TKEISVI
-531 RESRESRIK
+531 RNDRESRIR

-556 FTEHVRADFTTRITE
+556 FAEHVQTDFTTRITE
-571 RSNQRARDFTSS
+571 FSNQRARDFTSS
-583 IQRIE
+583 IQDTT
-588 NTIRYFRNNAQARV
+588 NTIREFRDHSQARA

-611 RTRDAINTIKDI
+611 RTRDTINTIKNI
-623 YRNAKERI
+623 YRNTKERI
-631 RDFFQR
+631 SDFFQPTN
-637 ADERLSKRM
+637 ERLSKRM
-646 EQETRELHAKTTQ
+646 EQETRDLHAKTTQ
-659 LDRKIREH
+659 LDGKIREH
-667 NQKIENERSYSRGYG
+667 NQEIENERSYSRGYG

>member
-24 NERVKQGTAKV
+24 NERVEQGTAKV

-68 DESLKYE
+68 NESLKYE
-75 LMESFENALLTES
+75 LMESFENALLTQE
-88 MQNCYNIL
+88 MQGRYNIL

-113 KIDLERQK
+113 RIDLITQK
-121 AFNPYYHKVDLKRID
+121 AFTPYYHSADITRID
-136 TWQNVVN
+136 LWKDCIN
-143 LKYTFT
+143 LKHNFT
-149 NPKDLEKQ
+149 NPKDLEKRHNIQ
-157 QISNYHNTKT
+157 QHQTKN
-167 PQGKAIFKN
+167 PQN
-176 YKELDN
+176 KELLATYEKLDKLIQDN
-182 YLYNA
+182 L
-187 VTQGLLNSRAEIIE
+187 GKLFNSREDIINFLKANQCE
-201 LLQASNYE
+201 V
-209 ITRQGKDYISVKL
+209 TRQGKDYISVKL
-222 PNQQK
+222 PNEPK

-233 IIYDERF
+233 FYYHETFRTIADIREQLSEARQRESQRERSNY
-240 TEQRLIEQELR
+240 QRDSGNYAELLR
-251 EYSQNKDTSRER
+251 ELENKLHER
-263 DTREISTAPNTT
+263 
-275 PRATQSLI
+275 
-283 QELRDLEQQLHRH
+283 

-301 RYYEKLH
+301 RYYERLH
-308 QSTSKDPREP
+308 QADPSNPRDL
-318 KEQLLRARD
+318 KEQLPGARD
-327 NQQEI
+327 SQQRTQQNHANET
-332 QGNYTRGFT
+332 TRT
-341 RDKETNSQK
+341 RETNPQ
-350 FNREPSQEILDT
+350 EPSQEIFT
-362 NSNFYRGSSNH
+362 NAPNFHYGASYYGGNISGGILSNH
-373 GIIDIAL
+373 SIQQGQGIRAFTERKF
-380 LQYYNATNQRPIR
+380 ATQTANRPIR
-393 AFIQNEKIK
+393 Q
-402 TENRENRTREQGAR
+402 R
-416 EREQSF
+416 QSAK
-422 QGILPTAQE
+422 ILPTNTDKEIRGKHAE
-431 RELRES
+431 RI
-437 NVERT
+437 
-442 LKQATERFN
+442 LKQVAERFN

-458 ERERDFAQRKEQ
+458 ERERDLAQRKEQ

-492 ISKTKQRLLEIRGR
+492 ISKTKQRLLEIRDR

-513 LRNAIP
+513 LRNAIA
-519 NAQHTISQISSF
+519 NTQHIISQISSF

-556 FTEHVRADFTTRITE
+556 FTEQVQSDFTTRITE

-583 IQRIE
+583 MQRIE
-588 NTIRYFRNNAQARV
+588 NTIRDFRNNAQARA
-602 RTILHNLYA
+602 RTILHNIYA
-611 RTRDAINTIKDI
+611 RTRDAINAIKDI

-637 ADERLSKRM
+637 ADERFSRRM

-667 NQKIENERSYSRGYG
+667 NQEIENERNYSRVHG

>member
-1 MLVKFWGI
+1 MLVKFWGT

-24 NERVKQGTAKV
+24 NERVEQGTAKV

-63 EEPNI
+63 EESNI

-75 LMESFENALLTES
+75 LMESFENALLTQE
-88 MQNCYNIL
+88 MQGRYNIL

-113 KIDLERQK
+113 RIDLITQK
-121 AFNPYYHKVDLKRID
+121 AFTPYYHSADITRID
-136 TWQNVVN
+136 LWKDCIN
-143 LKYTFT
+143 LKHNFT

-157 QISNYHNTKT
+157 HNIQQHQTKN
-167 PQGKAIFKN
+167 PQN
-176 YKELDN
+176 KELLATYEKLDKLIQDN
-182 YLYNA
+182 L
-187 VTQGLLNSRAEIIE
+187 GKLFNSRNDIINFLKDNQCE
-201 LLQASNYE
+201 V
-209 ITRQGKDYISVKL
+209 TRQGKDYISVKL
-222 PNQQK
+222 PNEPK

-233 IIYDERF
+233 FYYHETFRTIADIR
-240 TEQRLIEQELR
+240 EQLSEVRQRESQRKHPNSQRDSGNHAELLR
-251 EYSQNKDTSRER
+251 ELENKLHER
-263 DTREISTAPNTT
+263 
-275 PRATQSLI
+275 
-283 QELRDLEQQLHRH
+283 

-301 RYYEKLH
+301 RYYERLF
-308 QSTSKDPREP
+308 QTDSSNPRGL
-318 KEQLLRARD
+318 KEQLPGARES
-327 NQQEI
+327 QQRT
-332 QGNYTRGFT
+332 QQDYTSEVDRF
-341 RDKETNSQK
+341 RETMLPKPSQK
-350 FNREPSQEILDT
+350 ILTDALKFSHGVSR
-362 NSNFYRGSSNH
+362 NGSNISGGILSNH
-373 GIIDIAL
+373 STQQKQGIRAFTERKF
-380 LQYYNATNQRPIR
+380 ATQTANRPIR
-393 AFIQNEKIK
+393 Q
-402 TENRENRTREQGAR
+402 R
-416 EREQSF
+416 QSAK
-422 QGILPTAQE
+422 ILPTNTDQE
-431 RELRES
+431 IRRK
-437 NVERT
+437 NAERL
-442 LKQATERFN
+442 LKQVAERFN
-451 QRSRELT
+451 QRSRELAKR
-458 ERERDFAQRKEQ
+458 ERELTQRKEQ

-513 LRNAIP
+513 LRNAIA
-519 NAQHTISQISSF
+519 NTQHIISQISSF

-556 FTEHVRADFTTRITE
+556 FTDNVRADFTARITE
-571 RSNQRARDFTSS
+571 CSNQRARDFTSS

-588 NTIRYFRNNAQARV
+588 NTIRDFRNNAQARA

-637 ADERLSKRM
+637 SDERFSRRM

-667 NQKIENERSYSRGYG
+667 NQKIENERSYGSKHLR
-682 R
+682 

>member
-24 NERVKQGTAKV
+24 NKRVKQGTAKV

-63 EEPNI
+63 EESNI
-68 DESLKYE
+68 DESLKHE

-88 MQNCYNIL
+88 MQNRYNIL

-136 TWQNVVN
+136 TWKDCIN
-143 LKYTFT
+143 LKHNFT
-149 NPKDLEKQ
+149 NPKDLKKQ

-187 VTQGLLNSRAEIIE
+187 VTQGLVNSRVEIIE

-296 IEHKQ
+296 IEYKQ
-301 RYYEKLH
+301 QYYKQLH
-308 QSTSKDPREP
+308 EFNSKEPREP
-318 KEQLLRARD
+318 KEQLPRARE

-341 RDKETNSQK
+341 RARETNPQ
-350 FNREPSQEILDT
+350 EPSQKILTDAF
-362 NSNFYRGSSNH
+362 NFSHGVSRNGSNINGCILSHHSALQKQ
-373 GIIDIAL
+373 GIRAFTERKF
-380 LQYYNATNQRPIR
+380 ATQTANRPIR
-393 AFIQNEKIK
+393 Q
-402 TENRENRTREQGAR
+402 R
-416 EREQSF
+416 QSAK
-422 QGILPTAQE
+422 ILPTNTDQE
-431 RELRES
+431 IRRK
-437 NVERT
+437 NAERL
-442 LKQATERFN
+442 LKQVAERFN

-458 ERERDFAQRKEQ
+458 ERERDLTQRKEQ

-492 ISKTKQRLLEIRGR
+492 ISNAKQELRELKDR
-506 NLELERE
+506 NIKLERE
-513 LRNAIP
+513 LRNAIA
-519 NAQHTISQISSF
+519 NTQHIISQISSF
-531 RESRESRIK
+531 RESRESRIRS
-540 ASDTNLRT
+540 SDANLKT
-548 ERNHAQKR
+548 ERNLAQKR
-556 FTEHVRADFTTRITE
+556 FTDNVRADFTARIAE
-571 RSNQRARDFTSS
+571 CSNQRARDFTSS
-583 IQRIE
+583 MQRIE
-588 NTIRYFRNNAQARV
+588 NTIRDFRNNAQERA

-611 RTRDAINTIKDI
+611 RTRDAINAIKDI

-637 ADERLSKRM
+637 SDERFSRRM
-646 EQETRELHAKTTQ
+646 EQETRDLHAKTTQ

-667 NQKIENERSYSRGYG
+667 NQKIENERSYGRGYG

>member
-24 NERVKQGTAKV
+24 NERVEQGTAKV

-68 DESLKYE
+68 NESLKYE
-75 LMESFENALLTES
+75 LMESFENALLTQE
-88 MQNCYNIL
+88 MQGRYNIL

-113 KIDLERQK
+113 RIDLITQK
-121 AFNPYYHKVDLKRID
+121 AFTPYYHSADITRID
-136 TWQNVVN
+136 LWKDCIN
-143 LKYTFT
+143 LKHNFT
-149 NPKDLEKQ
+149 NPKDLEKRHNIQ
-157 QISNYHNTKT
+157 QHQTKN
-167 PQGKAIFKN
+167 PQN
-176 YKELDN
+176 KELLATYEKLDKLIQDN
-182 YLYNA
+182 L
-187 VTQGLLNSRAEIIE
+187 GKLFNSREDIINFLKANQCE
-201 LLQASNYE
+201 V
-209 ITRQGKDYISVKL
+209 TRQGKDYISVKL
-222 PNQQK
+222 PNEPK

-233 IIYDERF
+233 FYYHETFRTIADIREQLSEARQRESQRERSNY
-240 TEQRLIEQELR
+240 QRDSGNYAELLR
-251 EYSQNKDTSRER
+251 ELENKLHER
-263 DTREISTAPNTT
+263 
-275 PRATQSLI
+275 
-283 QELRDLEQQLHRH
+283 

-301 RYYEKLH
+301 RYYERLH
-308 QSTSKDPREP
+308 QADPSNPRDL
-318 KEQLLRARD
+318 KEQLPGARD
-327 NQQEI
+327 SQQRTQQNHANET
-332 QGNYTRGFT
+332 TRT
-341 RDKETNSQK
+341 RETNPQ
-350 FNREPSQEILDT
+350 EPSQEIFT
-362 NSNFYRGSSNH
+362 NAPNFHYGASYYGGNISGGILSNH
-373 GIIDIAL
+373 SIQQGQGIRAFTERKF
-380 LQYYNATNQRPIR
+380 ATQTANRPIR
-393 AFIQNEKIK
+393 Q
-402 TENRENRTREQGAR
+402 R
-416 EREQSF
+416 QSAK
-422 QGILPTAQE
+422 ILPTNTDQE
-431 RELRES
+431 IRGKHA
-437 NVERT
+437 ERI
-442 LKQATERFN
+442 LKQVAERFN

-458 ERERDFAQRKEQ
+458 ERERDLAQRKEQ

-492 ISKTKQRLLEIRGR
+492 ISKTKQRLLEIRDR

-513 LRNAIP
+513 LRNAIA
-519 NAQHTISQISSF
+519 NTQHIISQISSF

-556 FTEHVRADFTTRITE
+556 FTEQVQSDFTTRITE

-583 IQRIE
+583 MQRIE
-588 NTIRYFRNNAQARV
+588 NTIRDFRNNAQARA
-602 RTILHNLYA
+602 RTILHNIYA
-611 RTRDAINTIKDI
+611 RTRDAINAIKDI

-637 ADERLSKRM
+637 ADERFSRRM

-667 NQKIENERSYSRGYG
+667 NQEIENERNYSRVHG

>member
-24 NERVKQGTAKV
+24 NERVEQGTAKV

-63 EEPNI
+63 EESNI

-75 LMESFENALLTES
+75 LMESFENALLTQE
-88 MQNCYNIL
+88 MQNRYNIL

-113 KIDLERQK
+113 KIDLGKQK

-240 TEQRLIEQELR
+240 AEQRLIEQELR

-263 DTREISTAPNTT
+263 DTREISKAPNTT

-301 RYYEKLH
+301 RYYKKLH
-308 QSTSKDPREP
+308 QSTSKDPRDP
-318 KEQLLRARD
+318 KEQLPKIRDSQQRTQQKHANETTRAR
-327 NQQEI
+327 
-332 QGNYTRGFT
+332 
-341 RDKETNSQK
+341 ETNPQ
-350 FNREPSQEILDT
+350 EPSQEILNT

-373 GIIDIAL
+373 GSNISGGIL
-380 LQYYNATNQRPIR
+380 SNHSTQQGQGIR
-393 AFIQNEKIK
+393 AFTERSLSVKTRNRPTKQRQS
-402 TENRENRTREQGAR
+402 TENLQPNTDQEIRGKNA
-416 EREQSF
+416 ERM
-422 QGILPTAQE
+422 
-431 RELRES
+431 
-437 NVERT
+437 
-442 LKQATERFN
+442 LKYATECFN
-451 QRSRELT
+451 QRSRELA
-458 ERERDFAQRKEQ
+458 ERERKLTASKEQ
-470 RNREFRERQ
+470 QDSEFRERQ
-479 KRAIDQARESYSR
+479 KRVIDQARESYSR

-506 NLELERE
+506 NIELERE

-540 ASDTNLRT
+540 ASDTNFRT

-556 FTEHVRADFTTRITE
+556 FTEHVRADFTARITE
-571 RSNQRARDFTSS
+571 RSNQRAKDFTSS
-583 IQRIE
+583 IQDTTD
-588 NTIRYFRNNAQARV
+588 TIREFRNNSQTRA
-602 RTILHNLYA
+602 RTILHGIYT
-611 RTRDAINTIKDI
+611 RTRDTINAIKDI

-646 EQETRELHAKTTQ
+646 EQETRELHTKTTQ

-667 NQKIENERSYSRGYG
+667 NQKIENERNYSRDG

>member
-1 MLVKFWGI
+1 MLVKFWGT

-24 NERVKQGTAKV
+24 NERVEQGTAKV
-35 LKGDANLTKSLLLS
+35 LKGDSNLTKSLLLS

-63 EEPNI
+63 EESNI

-88 MQNCYNIL
+88 MQNRYNIL

-113 KIDLERQK
+113 RIDLITQK
-121 AFNPYYHKVDLKRID
+121 AFTPYYHKVDLKRID

-149 NPKDLEKQ
+149 NPKDLKKQ

-251 EYSQNKDTSRER
+251 EYSQKKDTSRKR

-296 IEHKQ
+296 IEYKQ
-301 RYYEKLH
+301 QYYERLC
-308 QSTSKDPREP
+308 QTDSRNPRGF
-318 KEQLLRARD
+318 KEQLPRD
-327 NQQEI
+327 RENQQEI
-332 QGNYTRGFT
+332 QRNYTRGFA
-341 RDKETNSQK
+341 RDRETNSQ
-350 FNREPSQEILDT
+350 EPSQENLT
-362 NSNFYRGSSNH
+362 NAPNFHHGSSHH
-373 GIIDIAL
+373 GSNINGGILSHHSAL
-380 LQYYNATNQRPIR
+380 QKQGIR
-393 AFIQNEKIK
+393 AF
-402 TENRENRTREQGAR
+402 TERKFATQTADRPTRQR
-416 EREQSF
+416 QSAK
-422 QGILPTAQE
+422 ILPTNTDQE
-431 RELRES
+431 IRRK
-437 NVERT
+437 NAERL
-442 LKQATERFN
+442 LKQVAERFN

-531 RESRESRIK
+531 RESRESRIES
-540 ASDTNLRT
+540 SDANLRT
-548 ERNHAQKR
+548 ERNFAQKR
-556 FTEHVRADFTTRITE
+556 FTDNVRADFTTRITE

-588 NTIRYFRNNAQARV
+588 NTIRDFRNNAQARA

-611 RTRDAINTIKDI
+611 RTRDAINAIKDI
-623 YRNAKERI
+623 YR
-631 RDFFQR
+631 
-637 ADERLSKRM
+637 
-646 EQETRELHAKTTQ
+646 
-659 LDRKIREH
+659 
-667 NQKIENERSYSRGYG
+667 
-682 R
+682 

>member
-24 NERVKQGTAKV
+24 NERVEQGTAKV

-68 DESLKYE
+68 NESLKYE
-75 LMESFENALLTES
+75 LMESFENALLTQE
-88 MQNCYNIL
+88 MQGCYNIL

-113 KIDLERQK
+113 KIDLERRK

-136 TWQNVVN
+136 TWKDCIN
-143 LKYTFT
+143 LKHNFT

-201 LLQASNYE
+201 LLQVSNYE

-296 IEHKQ
+296 IEYKQ
-301 RYYEKLH
+301 RYYKKLH

-318 KEQLLRARD
+318 KEQLPRVRESQQRTQQNHANETTRD
-327 NQQEI
+327 RETNQQ
-332 QGNYTRGFT
+332 
-341 RDKETNSQK
+341 
-350 FNREPSQEILDT
+350 EPSQEILTDALKFSHGVSR
-362 NSNFYRGSSNH
+362 NGSNISGGILSNH
-373 GIIDIAL
+373 STKQGQGIRAFTERKF
-380 LQYYNATNQRPIR
+380 ATQTANRPIR
-393 AFIQNEKIK
+393 Q
-402 TENRENRTREQGAR
+402 R
-416 EREQSF
+416 QSAK
-422 QGILPTAQE
+422 ILPTNTDQE
-431 RELRES
+431 IRRK
-437 NVERT
+437 NAERL
-442 LKQATERFN
+442 LKQVAECFN

-458 ERERDFAQRKEQ
+458 ERERDLTQRKEQ

-479 KRAIDQARESYSR
+479 ERAIDQARESYSR
-492 ISKTKQRLLEIRGR
+492 ISKTKQRLLEIRSR

-513 LRNAIP
+513 LRNAIA
-519 NAQHTISQISSF
+519 NTQHIISQISSF

-540 ASDTNLRT
+540 ASDANLRT

-556 FTEHVRADFTTRITE
+556 FTEHVQSDFTTRITE
-571 RSNQRARDFTSS
+571 RPNQRARDFTSS

-588 NTIRYFRNNAQARV
+588 STIRDFRNNAQTRARI
-602 RTILHNLYA
+602 ILHDIYT
-611 RTRDAINTIKDI
+611 RTRDTINAIKNI

-646 EQETRELHAKTTQ
+646 EQETRELHTKTTQ

-667 NQKIENERSYSRGYG
+667 NQKIENERNYSRVHG